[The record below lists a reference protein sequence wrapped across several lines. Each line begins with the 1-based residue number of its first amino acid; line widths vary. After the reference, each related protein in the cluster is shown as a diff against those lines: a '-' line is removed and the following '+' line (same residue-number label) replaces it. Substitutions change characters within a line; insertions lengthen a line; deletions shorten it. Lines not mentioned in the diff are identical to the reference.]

1 MYERHETGK
10 IGEDIATKYLE
21 QNGYEIIQRNFECK
35 IGEID
40 IIAKDKDEIVFVEV
54 KTRASAL
61 YGQPKDAVDKTK
73 KKHIY
78 KSAEF
83 YIYIRHLENQPV
95 RIDVVEVYK
104 KQGKF
109 KVHHIK
115 SAITE
120 RPLH

>member
-1 MYERHETGK
+1 MYQRHETGK
-10 IGEDIATKYLE
+10 VGEDIATTYL
-21 QNGYEIIQRNFECK
+21 QQIGYEIIQRNFECK
-35 IGEID
+35 QGEID

-61 YGQPKDAVDKTK
+61 YGEPKDAVDRIK

-78 KSAEF
+78 RSAEF
-83 YIYIRHLENQPV
+83 YIYIKHLENHPV
-95 RIDVVEVYK
+95 RMDVIEVYK

-115 SAITE
+115 NAITE
-120 RPLH
+120 RPKK

>member
-10 IGEDIATKYLE
+10 IGEDIAVIYLQ
-21 QNGYEIIQRNFECK
+21 QNGYQIIERNFECK
-35 IGEID
+35 QGEID
-40 IIAKDKDEIVFVEV
+40 IISKDKKEIVFIEV

-61 YGQPKDAVDKTK
+61 YGLPKDAVDKSK

-78 KSAEF
+78 RSAEY
-83 YIYIRHLENQPV
+83 YIYAKHLENKPI
-95 RIDVVEVYK
+95 RIDVIEVYK

-115 SAITE
+115 QAITE
-120 RPLH
+120 KI

>member
-1 MYERHETGK
+1 MYKKHETGR
-10 IGEDIATKYLE
+10 IGEDIATRYLE
-21 QNGYEIIQRNFECK
+21 QIGYEIIQRNFECK

-40 IIAKDKDEIVFVEV
+40 IIAKDKEEIVFVEV

-61 YGQPKDAVDKTK
+61 YGQPKDAVDRTK

-83 YIYIRHLENQPV
+83 YIYISHLENYPV

-109 KVHHIK
+109 LVNHIK
-115 SAITE
+115 NAIIE
-120 RPLH
+120 RPKC

>member
-10 IGEDIATKYLE
+10 IGEDIATRYLE
-21 QNGYEIIQRNFECK
+21 QIGYEIIQRNFQCK

-61 YGQPKDAVDKTK
+61 YGQPKDAVDITK

-78 KSAEF
+78 RSAEF
-83 YIYIRHLENQPV
+83 YIYIRHLENYPV
-95 RIDVVEVYK
+95 RIDVIEVYK
-104 KQGKF
+104 KQGEF
-109 KVHHIK
+109 KVHHITN
-115 SAITE
+115 AITE
-120 RPLH
+120 RPKI